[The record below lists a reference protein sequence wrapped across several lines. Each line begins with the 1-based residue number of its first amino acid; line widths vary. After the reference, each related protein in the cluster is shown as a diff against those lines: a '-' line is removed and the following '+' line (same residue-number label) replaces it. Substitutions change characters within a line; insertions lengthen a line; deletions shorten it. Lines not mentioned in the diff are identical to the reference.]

1 MTTSIRQR
9 LTLLVLVSVALVW
22 ALALIS
28 SYRQAIHEAG
38 EWDDARIEQAART
51 LALIDVHD
59 LVALVNESSHVSDD
73 DGDDDVSR
81 RLLYE
86 VRDLNGQLLA
96 ASPGLPGLPRFPPTA
111 APSAPGK
118 DAANS
123 ATAGVPEWNI
133 HQFRDALHDRSVRVF
148 ERNDSRA
155 DLGAGVARRI
165 ARPLAFALP
174 VLALVIWA
182 AIGSSLAPL
191 KILSRAIAA
200 RNVDNLETID
210 LQGTPAEVSPLV
222 DALNVLLSR
231 LRASLDR
238 ERAFTADAAHELKSP
253 LAAIKVQA
261 QVALTTR
268 DPAKQRLAMQRV
280 VEAVDRSTHL
290 AEQLLL
296 LARLDERIPA
306 AAVDVQLDTVAR
318 ECIAAREADA
328 LSKGLELSVVGDAYV
343 TIEAP
348 PAFVRIM
355 LDNLVDNAIKYAEAG
370 GRVEIVTRQ
379 TPEATLLLVR
389 DNGRGVT
396 EQDRMRLSDRFFRAA
411 DARQSGTGLGLSI
424 VARIVDRL
432 GGKLTYTTGIDG
444 RGLGVEIRLPPTSRH
459 NLP

>member
-51 LALIDVHD
+51 LALVDVHD
-59 LVALVNESSHVSDD
+59 LLALVDESSHVSDD

-86 VRDLNGQLLA
+86 VRDLNGQVLA
-96 ASPGLPGLPRFPPTA
+96 KSPGLPGVPPTA

-118 DAANS
+118 DAGNS
-123 ATAGVPEWNI
+123 ATAGVPEWNVY
-133 HQFRDALHDRSVRVF
+133 QLRDALHDRSVRVF
-148 ERNDSRA
+148 ERSDGRA

-231 LRASLDR
+231 LHASLDR

-328 LSKGLELSVVGDAYV
+328 LSKGLELSVSGDAYV

-379 TPEATLLLVR
+379 TPEGTLLLVR

-396 EQDRMRLSDRFFRAA
+396 EQDRVRLSDRFFRAA

-424 VARIVDRL
+424 VARIVDHL

-444 RGLGVEIRLPPTSRH
+444 RGLGVEIRLPPASRH

>member
-9 LTLLVLVSVALVW
+9 LTLLVLLSVALVW
-22 ALALIS
+22 AVALIS

-51 LALIDVHD
+51 LTLVDVHD
-59 LVALVNESSHVSDD
+59 LVALVDESSHVSDD
-73 DGDDDVSR
+73 DGDDDLSR

-86 VRDLNGQLLA
+86 VRDLNGQVLA
-96 ASPGLPGLPRFPPTA
+96 ASPGLPALPTTD
-111 APSAPGK
+111 APSAPAGGARNEAAA
-118 DAANS
+118 DAR
-123 ATAGVPEWNI
+123 GWNI
-133 HQFRDALHDRSVRVF
+133 YQLRDAPHDRSVRVF
-148 ERNDSRA
+148 EHTNGRA

-182 AIGSSLAPL
+182 AIGNSLAPL
-191 KILSRAIAA
+191 KTLSRAIAA
-200 RNVDNLETID
+200 RNTDNLETID
-210 LQGTPAEVSPLV
+210 MQGTPAEVSPLV

-280 VEAVDRSTHL
+280 VDAVDRSTHL

-306 AAVDVQLDTVAR
+306 PATDVQLDTVAR
-318 ECIAAREADA
+318 ECIAAREVDA
-328 LSKGLELSVVGDAYV
+328 SSKGLELSVAGDAYV

-355 LDNLVDNAIKYAEAG
+355 LDNLLDNAIKYGEAG
-370 GRVEIVTRQ
+370 GRFEIVTRQ

-396 EQDRMRLSDRFFRAA
+396 EQDRGRLSDRFFRAA

-444 RGLGVEIRLPPTSRH
+444 RGLGVEIRLPPTSRQ

>member
-1 MTTSIRQR
+1 VTTSIRQR

-22 ALALIS
+22 AAALIS
-28 SYRQAIHEAG
+28 SYRQAVHEAG

-51 LALIDVHD
+51 LTLVDGHD
-59 LVALVNESSHVSDD
+59 LAALVDESSRVSDD

-86 VRDLNGQLLA
+86 VRDLNGQVLA
-96 ASPGLPGLPRFPPTA
+96 ASLGLPAMTA
-111 APSAPGK
+111 QPAPDEGSRNAASADVRK
-118 DAANS
+118 
-123 ATAGVPEWNI
+123 WNI
-133 HQFRDALHDRSVRVF
+133 YQLRDTRHERSVRVF
-148 ERNDSRA
+148 ERTVGRA

-174 VLALVIWA
+174 VLALVIWI

-191 KILSRAIAA
+191 RTLSQAIAI
-200 RNVDNLETID
+200 RNTDNLETID
-210 LQGTPAEVSPLV
+210 MQGTPAEVSPLV

-261 QVALTTR
+261 QVALATR
-268 DPAKQRLAMQRV
+268 DPAKQRIAMQRV

-290 AEQLLL
+290 ADQLLL
-296 LARLDERIPA
+296 LARLDERIPTPVA
-306 AAVDVQLDTVAR
+306 DVQLDTVAR
-318 ECIAAREADA
+318 ECVAAREADA
-328 LSKGLELSVVGDAYV
+328 SSKGLELTVAGDAYV
-343 TIEAP
+343 TLQAP

-379 TPEATLLLVR
+379 TPEATLLLVQ

-396 EQDRMRLSDRFFRAA
+396 EQDRVRLSDRFFRAA

>member
-38 EWDDARIEQAART
+38 EWDDARIEQVART
-51 LALIDVHD
+51 LALVDVND
-59 LVALVNESSHVSDD
+59 LVALVNETSHVSDD

-96 ASPGLPGLPRFPPTA
+96 ASPGLPGLPPTA

-133 HQFRDALHDRSVRVF
+133 HQLRDALHDRSVRVF

-231 LRASLDR
+231 LHASLDR

-306 AAVDVQLDTVAR
+306 AAIDVHLDTVAR
-318 ECIAAREADA
+318 ECIAARGADA
-328 LSKGLELSVVGDAYV
+328 LAKGLELSVAGDAYV

-444 RGLGVEIRLPPTSRH
+444 RGLGVEIRLPPSSRH

>member
-22 ALALIS
+22 AVALIS

-51 LALIDVHD
+51 LTLVDVHD
-59 LVALVNESSHVSDD
+59 LAALVDESSRVSDD

-86 VRDLNGQLLA
+86 VRDLNGQVLA
-96 ASPGLPGLPRFPPTA
+96 ASPALPALPPTA

-118 DAANS
+118 DAGNS
-123 ATAGVPEWNI
+123 ATAGVPEWNVY
-133 HQFRDALHDRSVRVF
+133 QLRDALHDRSVRVF
-148 ERNDSRA
+148 ERNDGRA

-174 VLALVIWA
+174 VLALVIWI

-191 KILSRAIAA
+191 RTLSQAIAI
-200 RNVDNLETID
+200 RNTDNLETID
-210 LQGTPAEVSPLV
+210 MQGTPAEVSPLV

-306 AAVDVQLDTVAR
+306 ATVDVQLDTVAR

-328 LSKGLELSVVGDAYV
+328 LSKGLELSVAGDTYV

-355 LDNLVDNAIKYAEAG
+355 LDNLVDNAVKYAEAG

-396 EQDRMRLSDRFFRAA
+396 EQDRVRLSDRFFRAA

-444 RGLGVEIRLPPTSRH
+444 RGLGAEIRLPPTSRH